1 MNLYQNDEE
10 KYEEREKQIMIQSI
24 MCQTEPYSLLSLSQM
39 LQKQSESTSLWN
51 QTKQQEFLEAN

>member
-39 LQKQSESTSLWN
+39 LQKQSESTSLWK
-51 QTKQQEFLEAN
+51 TKQQEFLEAN

>member
-24 MCQTEPYSLLSLSQM
+24 MCQTESYSLLSLSQM
-39 LQKQSESTSLWN
+39 VQKQSESTSLW
-51 QTKQQEFLEAN
+51 K